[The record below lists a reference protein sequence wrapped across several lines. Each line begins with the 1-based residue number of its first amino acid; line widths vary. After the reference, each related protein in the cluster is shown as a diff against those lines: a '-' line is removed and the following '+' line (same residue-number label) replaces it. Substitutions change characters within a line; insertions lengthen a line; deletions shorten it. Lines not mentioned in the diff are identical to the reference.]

1 MGNSDSGFCISTF
14 CAIAT
19 AAYVYTVVRQVTEG
33 CYAGCWAIA
42 LGTLGCPLYFW
53 GCPGCCGLLLCC
65 SLCLHY
71 VTVGRRVEWLSMHGR
86 AVLVTGCD
94 SGFGHALAKQLSE
107 LGVTVFAGVLDASG
121 PGAQRLKQHGSKHLQ
136 VLQLDVTDHS
146 QIEQAHR
153 YICAQVGEAGL
164 WGLVNNAGIL
174 GYTADGEIQPITAYR
189 RCMDVNF
196 LSAVKMCQ
204 VFLPLLR
211 SSRGRIVN
219 ISSMAGEVP
228 IPMFS
233 AYGASKAALG
243 VFSSV
248 MRLELAGWG
257 VKVATIQP
265 AGFRTSIFRS
275 SEAGSRY
282 QDELLNGLSSDT
294 REDYGE
300 AYISS
305 VLDSPSKMADQLSDD
320 LSPVVE
326 DMRHALLSVHPKPLY
341 SPGQTA
347 WLFPFL
353 YRLCPTAMSDFII
366 PRIFK
371 FNDCHP
377 AGLRMN

>member
-94 SGFGHALAKQLSE
+94 SGFGHALAKLLSE

-219 ISSMAGEVP
+219 ISSMAG
-228 IPMFS
+228 
-233 AYGASKAALG
+233 
-243 VFSSV
+243 
-248 MRLELAGWG
+248 
-257 VKVATIQP
+257 
-265 AGFRTSIFRS
+265 IFRS